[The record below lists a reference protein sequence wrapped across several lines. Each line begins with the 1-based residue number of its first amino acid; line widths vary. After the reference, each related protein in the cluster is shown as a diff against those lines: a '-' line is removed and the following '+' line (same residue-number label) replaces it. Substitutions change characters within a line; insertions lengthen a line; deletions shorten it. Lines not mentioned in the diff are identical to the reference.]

1 MLEDSRWRGDIG
13 KANMTGLLLKAIELG
28 DMILRVGDK
37 RFGQTPRDI
46 LC

>member
-1 MLEDSRWRGDIG
+1 MEHYCKEDIG
-13 KANMTGLLLKAIELG
+13 KANVTGLLLKAKELG

-37 RFGQTPRDI
+37 RFGHIPRDI